1 MIRSGKIVVPT
12 DFTEQSSEA
21 LRRAC
26 VLAKK
31 FDAEVHLVHV
41 IDPSLYFETDMISIM
56 PLDEISEAQHEGAKK
71 RLDEQAATVDCPVIT
86 HLEDAVTE
94 AARTISI
101 FAGKM
106 DADLIVIGRHGRQGM
121 LEHMLLGSTVERVV
135 RYAPCSVLV
144 AMPHGLVGAAEAE

>member
-1 MIRSGKIVVPT
+1 MIKSGKILVPT
-12 DFTEQSSEA
+12 DFSEQSGEA

-26 VLAKK
+26 VMAEK
-31 FDAEVHLVHV
+31 FDAEVHLLHV

-71 RLDEQAATVDCPVIT
+71 RLHEQSASVDYPVTT

-101 FAGKM
+101 FAEKM
-106 DADLIVIGRHGRQGM
+106 AADLIVIGRHGRQGM

-144 AMPHGLVGAAEAE
+144 AMPHGLAGSSDTE